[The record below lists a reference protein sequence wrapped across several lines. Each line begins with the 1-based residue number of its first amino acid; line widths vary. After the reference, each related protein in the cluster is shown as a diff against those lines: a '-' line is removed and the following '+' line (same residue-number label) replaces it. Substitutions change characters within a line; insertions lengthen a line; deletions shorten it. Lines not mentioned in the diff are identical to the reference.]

1 MLKNYNVKLL
11 IFSLIPFIVWL
22 IPAFTGNVSIIP
34 LTILFGIVFLV
45 LCLSTAYKHKYARIL
60 ALIALAIIVYVLYRE
75 ALSND
80 MFGKLYPVGLTILSF
95 YYLGL
100 NYIMHIHR

>member
-11 IFSLIPFIVWL
+11 IFSFIPFIVWL
-22 IPAFTGNVSIIP
+22 IPPFTGNVS
-34 LTILFGIVFLV
+34 LTFYTVLFGIVFLV
-45 LCLSTAYKHKYARIL
+45 LCLSTAFKHKYARII

-75 ALSND
+75 GLSND

-100 NYIMHIHR
+100 NYIMLIHR